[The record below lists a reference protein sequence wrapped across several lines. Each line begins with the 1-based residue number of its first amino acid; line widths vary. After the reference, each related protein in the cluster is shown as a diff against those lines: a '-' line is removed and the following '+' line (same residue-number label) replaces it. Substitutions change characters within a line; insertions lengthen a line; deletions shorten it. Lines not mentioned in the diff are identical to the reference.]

1 MYQVPRVHCTFVSTS
16 ALPDS
21 WQLREIIAKVMDH
34 LARCGVLSTAPVLVS
49 THVVE
54 TVKLVVYF
62 VKLFFLDYR
71 MC

>member
-1 MYQVPRVHCTFVSTS
+1 MYQVPRV
-16 ALPDS
+16 
-21 WQLREIIAKVMDH
+21 REIIAKVIDH

-62 VKLFFLDYR
+62 VRLFFSGL
-71 MC
+71 

>member
-1 MYQVPRVHCTFVSTS
+1 MYQVPRV
-16 ALPDS
+16 
-21 WQLREIIAKVMDH
+21 REIIAKVMDH

-62 VKLFFLDYR
+62 VRLFFLDYR